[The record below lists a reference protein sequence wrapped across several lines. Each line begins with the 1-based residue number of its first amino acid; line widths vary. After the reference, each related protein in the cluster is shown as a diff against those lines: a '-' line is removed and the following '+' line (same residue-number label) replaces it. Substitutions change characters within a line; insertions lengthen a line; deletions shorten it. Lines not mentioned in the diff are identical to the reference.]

1 MRRTRS
7 FRINRRLLVAAAIIY
22 TFIITFFLVFNLDEQ
37 NWIRIRHDY
46 VCLIMIIAFILP
58 VPLFFAALRFP
69 AMIYSKIVVGICTFW
84 LVFSVLLMPFF
95 LVGVFDLFSVVESS
109 SVLTLVLTAYSVFG
123 LICAAKSVVEAVA
136 WVSELREKKK
146 AEDAEKG
153 IEQMTSG
160 LITFLRP
167 RLTYALMLFG
177 ILLMINMMSM
187 QDSVADVADFIIFII
202 FFRGALLLTAAYILW
217 SIWDYHRYIKSLEHS
232 GVLNQAVLEYYSGHA
247 YCEGHVVLGVKYI
260 FVEGEARIYE
270 YENFTKY
277 FFKWDDSGRVHVWY
291 LYAVKK
297 DGTEIPLIELPY
309 YRTKKNYYEHVYP
322 MINEIRIKSKNVSI
336 EGPGEFRK

>member
-84 LVFSVLLMPFF
+84 LVYSVLMMPFF

-109 SVLTLVLTAYSVFG
+109 SVLTLVFTAYSVFG

-167 RLTYALMLFG
+167 RLAYALMMFFVVG
-177 ILLMINMMSM
+177 ILMMFYVVIPEPTFSI
-187 QDSVADVADFIIFII
+187 ANIIFC
-202 FFRGALLLTAAYILW
+202 GAFLLIVVYILW
-217 SIWDYHRYIKSLEHS
+217 SILDYHRYIKSLEHS
-232 GVLNQAVLEYYSGHA
+232 GVLNQAVLEYYSGHV

>member
-1 MRRTRS
+1 MKREWKMEPNRR
-7 FRINRRLLVAAAIIY
+7 FRIDRRLLVAAAIIY
-22 TFIITFFLVFNLDEQ
+22 ILLFTILLVSNSDEW
-37 NWIRIRHDY
+37 NRIRQDY
-46 VCLIMIIAFILP
+46 EGLIMIIVIILP

-69 AMIYSKIVVGICTFW
+69 TLIYSKIVAGICTFW
-84 LVFSVLLMPFF
+84 LVEVVLMIPFF
-95 LVGVFDLFSVVESS
+95 ALFVFGLLSVIESS
-109 SVLTLVLTAYSVFG
+109 LLLTLALTAYSFFSI
-123 LICAAKSVVEAVA
+123 ICAAKSVVEAVA

-167 RLTYALMLFG
+167 RLAYALMFFVVG
-177 ILLMINMMSM
+177 ILMMFYVVIPEPTFSI
-187 QDSVADVADFIIFII
+187 ANIIFC
-202 FFRGALLLTAAYILW
+202 GAFLLTVVYILW